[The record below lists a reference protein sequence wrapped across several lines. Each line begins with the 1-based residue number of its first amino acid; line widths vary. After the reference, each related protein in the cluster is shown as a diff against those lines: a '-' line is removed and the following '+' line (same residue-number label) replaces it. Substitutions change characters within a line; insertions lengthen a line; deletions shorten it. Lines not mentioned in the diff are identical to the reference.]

1 VIFLFARRNVVD
13 RMRNCEAVWRRNKI
27 ASAPQ
32 GRGVEDHALPQ
43 MVQERQA
50 SAAGL
55 SSVSDPHPHPS
66 PMMSPAVQKTQAS
79 KNKKKLW
86 QKDRKKD
93 LTMTKMA
100 AQNSQNLKISSGR
113 NSNCLCLIKCDLCC
127 ILTITLTCII

>member
-1 VIFLFARRNVVD
+1 
-13 RMRNCEAVWRRNKI
+13 
-27 ASAPQ
+27 
-32 GRGVEDHALPQ
+32 

-50 SAAGL
+50 SAAGAE
-55 SSVSDPHPHPS
+55 SVPDPYPNPS
-66 PMMSPAVQKTQAS
+66 PMVSPALQKTQAS
-79 KNKKKLW
+79 KNMKKLW

-100 AQNSQNLKISSGR
+100 VKKNPNLTISSGR